1 MAFPDAA
8 LAEPMAGCLY
18 VPMAVYS
25 RQSDFRAIE
34 RLTLAD
40 RVFDQI
46 VEAIVQG
53 RIAPGE
59 TINEVSLSVR
69 LGVSRAPLREAI
81 VRLEAKGLVHRV
93 PHVGT
98 RVIDLRLQDLEEL
111 FAIREG
117 LEGMAARLAAAAMS
131 DDDLDALALSLEAHR
146 RQPDVASGTAY
157 YQAGGDQDFHFRIAS
172 GSNNRRLFR
181 LLCEDMYS
189 LLRIYRFRSSTTPGR
204 ARQAY
209 KEHQVILAA
218 LRRRD
223 ADAAEDAMRKHV
235 RLSWSN
241 TEARLKA
248 GGSFLKDAAS

>member
-1 MAFPDAA
+1 MH
-8 LAEPMAGCLY
+8 
-18 VPMAVYS
+18 
-25 RQSDFRAIE
+25 AIA
-34 RLTLAD
+34 RVTLAD
-40 RVFDQI
+40 RVFAEI

-59 TINEVSLSVR
+59 TINEVNLSAR

-81 VRLEAKGLVHRV
+81 FRLEAKGLIQRV
-93 PHVGT
+93 PHLGA
-98 RVIDLRLQDLEEL
+98 RVVDLKPRDLQEL
-111 FAIREG
+111 FLIREG
-117 LEGMAARLAAAAMS
+117 LEGMAARLAAVAMS
-131 DDDLDALALSLEAHR
+131 GDDLQALEQSLEAHR

-157 YQAGGDQDFHFRIAS
+157 YQAGGDQDFHFRIAR

-181 LLCEDMYS
+181 LLCEDMYA
-189 LLRIYRFRSSTTPGR
+189 LMRIYRFRSSATPGR

-209 KEHQVILAA
+209 IEHHDILGA

-223 ADAAEDAMRKHV
+223 ADAAEAAMRKHI

-248 GGSFLKDAAS
+248 TGSSPQDVVS

>member
-1 MAFPDAA
+1 
-8 LAEPMAGCLY
+8 
-18 VPMAVYS
+18 MAVYS
-25 RQSDFRAIE
+25 RQDPAVQTIARV
-34 RLTLAD
+34 TLAD

-59 TINEVSLSVR
+59 TINEVNLSAR

-81 VRLEAKGLVHRV
+81 FRLEAKGLIHRV
-93 PHVGT
+93 PHLGA
-98 RVIDLRLQDLEEL
+98 RVVELQPRDLEEL
-111 FAIREG
+111 FLIREG
-117 LEGMAARLAAAAMS
+117 LEGMAARLAAVAMS
-131 DDDLDALALSLEAHR
+131 GKDLDALEQSLAAHR

-189 LLRIYRFRSSTTPGR
+189 LMRVYRFRSSATPGR
-204 ARQAY
+204 ARKAY
-209 KEHQVILAA
+209 KEHQDILAA
-218 LRRRD
+218 LRHRD
-223 ADAAEDAMRKHV
+223 QDAAEAAMRKHI

-241 TEARLKA
+241 TAARLKVP
-248 GGSFLKDAAS
+248 GSSPRDVTP

>member
-1 MAFPDAA
+1 
-8 LAEPMAGCLY
+8 
-18 VPMAVYS
+18 MAVYS
-25 RQSDFRAIE
+25 RQPSIHAIE
-34 RLTLAD
+34 RITLAD

-59 TINEVSLSVR
+59 TINEVNLSGH

-81 VRLEAKGLVHRV
+81 FRLEAKGLINRV
-93 PHVGT
+93 PHLGA
-98 RVIDLRLQDLEEL
+98 RVVDLQPRDLEEL

-117 LEGMAARLAAAAMS
+117 LEGMAARLAAIAMS
-131 DDDLDALALSLEAHR
+131 NEDLGALERSLEAHR

-189 LLRIYRFRSSTTPGR
+189 LMRVYRFRSSATPGR

-209 KEHQVILAA
+209 KEHQNILAA

-223 ADAAEDAMRKHV
+223 PDAAEEAMRRHI
-235 RLSWSN
+235 RLSWAN
-241 TEARLKA
+241 TEARLKVGNVMPKHA
-248 GGSFLKDAAS
+248 VS

>member
-1 MAFPDAA
+1 MP
-8 LAEPMAGCLY
+8 
-18 VPMAVYS
+18 VYS
-25 RQSDFRAIE
+25 RQPGVQTIE
-34 RLTLAD
+34 RITLAD

-59 TINEVSLSVR
+59 TINEVNLASQ
-69 LGVSRAPLREAI
+69 LGVSRAPVREAI
-81 VRLEAKGLVHRV
+81 FRLEAKGLVHRV
-93 PHVGT
+93 PHLGA
-98 RVIDLRLQDLEEL
+98 RVIDLAPRDLEEL

-131 DDDLDALALSLEAHR
+131 EEALDALEQSLQAHR
-146 RQPDVASGTAY
+146 RQADVARGTAY
-157 YQAGGDQDFHFRIAS
+157 YQAGGDQDFHFRIAR
-172 GSNNRRLFR
+172 GSSNRRLFR

-189 LLRIYRFRSSTTPGR
+189 LLRVYRFRGSAAFGR

-209 KEHQVILAA
+209 MEHQDILAA

-223 ADAAEDAMRKHV
+223 ANAAEEAMRRHI
-235 RLSWSN
+235 RLSWLN

-248 GGSFLKDAAS
+248 VGSAAQDLAS

>member
-1 MAFPDAA
+1 MTMSNGRACDADGR
-8 LAEPMAGCLY
+8 MLY
-18 VPMAVYS
+18 CAMAVYS
-25 RQSDFRAIE
+25 RQSHIRAIE
-34 RLTLAD
+34 RMTLAD

-46 VEAIVQG
+46 VETIVQG

-59 TINEVSLSVR
+59 TINEVNLSSR

-81 VRLEAKGLVHRV
+81 ARLEAKGLIHRV
-93 PHVGT
+93 PHLGA
-98 RVIDLRLQDLEEL
+98 RVIDLQPRDLEEL

-117 LEGMAARLAAAAMS
+117 LEGMAARLAAVAMS
-131 DDDLDALALSLEAHR
+131 ADDLDALEWSLEAHR

-189 LLRIYRFRSSTTPGR
+189 LMRVYRFRSSTTPGR
-204 ARQAY
+204 ALQAY
-209 KEHQVILAA
+209 MEHQEILAA

-223 ADAAEDAMRKHV
+223 ADAAEEAMRRHI
-235 RLSWSN
+235 RLSWAN

-248 GGSFLKDAAS
+248 GGSTPRTVAS

>member
-1 MAFPDAA
+1 MI
-8 LAEPMAGCLY
+8 
-18 VPMAVYS
+18 VYS
-25 RQSDFRAIE
+25 RQSDIRAVE
-34 RLTLAD
+34 RVTLAD
-40 RVFDQI
+40 RAFDQM

-53 RIAPGE
+53 SIAPGQ
-59 TINEVSLSVR
+59 TINEVSLSAQ

-81 VRLEAKGLVHRV
+81 VRLEAKGLILRI
-93 PHVGT
+93 PHVGA
-98 RVIDLRLQDLEEL
+98 RVIDLRLDDLKEL

-117 LEGMAARLAAAAMS
+117 LEGMAARLAVTAMS
-131 DDDLDALALSLEAHR
+131 DDDLDALEVSLEAHR

-172 GSNNRRLFR
+172 ASNNRRLFR

-209 KEHQVILAA
+209 KEHQDILAA

-223 ADAAEDAMRKHV
+223 ADAAEDAMRRHV
-235 RLSWSN
+235 RLSWAN
-241 TEARLKA
+241 TEAKFKA
-248 GGSFLKDAAS
+248 AENLPREAAS

>member
-1 MAFPDAA
+1 M
-8 LAEPMAGCLY
+8 
-18 VPMAVYS
+18 VVYS
-25 RQSDFRAIE
+25 RQGIHVIPRV
-34 RLTLAD
+34 TLAD

-59 TINEVSLSVR
+59 TINEVNLSAH

-81 VRLEAKGLVHRV
+81 FRLEAKGLIERIPHLGSRV
-93 PHVGT
+93 V
-98 RVIDLRLQDLEEL
+98 DLTSRDLEEL
-111 FAIREG
+111 FLIREG
-117 LEGMAARLAAAAMS
+117 LEGMAARLAAVAMS
-131 DDDLDALALSLEAHR
+131 GEDLQALAQSLEAHR

-157 YQAGGDQDFHFRIAS
+157 YQAGGDQDFHFRIAR

-189 LLRIYRFRSSTTPGR
+189 LMRIYRFLSSATPGR

-209 KEHQVILAA
+209 TEHQDILSA
-218 LRRRD
+218 LQRRD
-223 ADAAEDAMRKHV
+223 ADAAEAAMRRHI
-235 RLSWSN
+235 RLSWCN

-248 GGSFLKDAAS
+248 AGGSPRGVAS